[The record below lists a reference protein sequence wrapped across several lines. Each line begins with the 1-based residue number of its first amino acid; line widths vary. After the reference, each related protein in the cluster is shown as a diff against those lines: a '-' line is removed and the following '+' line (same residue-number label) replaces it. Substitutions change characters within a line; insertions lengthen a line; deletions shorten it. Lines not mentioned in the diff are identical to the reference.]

1 MNIDEF
7 RELVENSP
15 EACAASRDVVQRRA
29 GDILRPR
36 DALKRLDDVAVWIAG
51 WHRSD
56 RPKVS
61 TPVGLVFA
69 ADHGVARD
77 EQVSAY
83 PTEVTAAMLAAYNAG
98 QSTLSAFADVAG
110 ARVIAHDVGVARP
123 TGNIAIEDA
132 LSNDELVRCI
142 DAGLNAVND
151 LAADLIVIG
160 EMGIGNTTV
169 AAALAAANVGGPVDV
184 WVGRGT
190 GVDDDGY
197 QRKLSAVQRAVD
209 RVRNDSDPLE
219 ILRKIGGSEIAAMVG
234 AIVGARHRS
243 IPVLLDGYV
252 VTAAASVL
260 FQVSPQALDHT
271 LVGHCSAEPG
281 HRRLL
286 DHLGMDHLLD
296 LDMRL
301 GEGSGAMAAVPL
313 VKMACAGISNVP
325 TFGEWFGA

>member
-1 MNIDEF
+1 MNIDGF
-7 RELVENSP
+7 RDLVENFPGPCS
-15 EACAASRDVVQRRA
+15 ASRDAVRA
-29 GDILRPR
+29 RADDILRPR
-36 DALKRLDDVAVWIAG
+36 DALKRLDDVAVWMAG
-51 WHRSD
+51 WHRTE
-56 RPKVS
+56 RPHVS

-83 PTEVTAAMLAAYNAG
+83 PVEVTAAMLAAYNAG
-98 QSTLSAFADVAG
+98 KSTLSAFAEVAG

-123 TGNIAIEDA
+123 TGNIAVEDA
-132 LSNDELVRCI
+132 LTTDDLMRCI
-142 DAGLNAVND
+142 CAGMDAVKD
-151 LAADLIVIG
+151 LEADLIVIG

-169 AAALAAANVGGPVDV
+169 AAALAAAFVGGPMNE

-197 QRKLSAVQRAVD
+197 ERKIAVVQRAVH
-209 RVRNDSDPLE
+209 RVRNEPDPLE
-219 ILRKIGGSEIAAMVG
+219 ILRKIGGSELAAMVG
-234 AIVGARHRS
+234 AIAEARRRS

-252 VTAAASVL
+252 VTAAASTL
-260 FQVSPQALDHT
+260 FQISPHALDHT

-281 HRRLL
+281 HHRLL
-286 DHLGMDHLLD
+286 KKLGMDFLLN

-313 VKMACAGISNVP
+313 VKMACAGVSNVP
-325 TFGEWFGA
+325 TFAEWFGA